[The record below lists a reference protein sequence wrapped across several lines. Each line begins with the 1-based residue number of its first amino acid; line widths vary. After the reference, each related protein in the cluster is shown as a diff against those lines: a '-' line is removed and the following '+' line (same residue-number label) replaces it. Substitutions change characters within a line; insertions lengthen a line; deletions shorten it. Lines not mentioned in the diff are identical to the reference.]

1 MSPTNADAPSD
12 FATRVVELET
22 RVAFQ
27 DQTIQELNEVVTRQQ
42 HEIDRLTRE
51 LEALRERLR
60 GLALSPVVPPDEET
74 PPPHY

>member
-1 MSPTNADAPSD
+1 MSADAPRD
-12 FATRVVELET
+12 LAARLVELET

-27 DQTIQELNEVVTRQQ
+27 DQTMQELNEAVIRQQ

-60 GLALSPVVPPDEET
+60 GLAPSPVVPPDEET

>member
-1 MSPTNADAPSD
+1 MTTDPNDSAQRLT
-12 FATRVVELET
+12 ELET

-42 HEIDRLTRE
+42 REIDRLARE
-51 LEALRERLR
+51 LDVLRERLHA
-60 GLALSPVVPPDEET
+60 LAPSPVVPPDEET

>member
-1 MSPTNADAPSD
+1 M
-12 FATRVVELET
+12 ATDPNDSAQRLTELET

-42 HEIDRLTRE
+42 REIDHLTRE

-60 GLALSPVVPPDEET
+60 GFTPSPVVPPDEET